1 MSDLTQQLELQ
12 QQITKAISDRSAAI
26 AQQTV
31 AMSKQVEMA
40 TKLCSAMSCEK
51 IDEASTSTR
60 DFTQAIQDLEE
71 HSGEAIDSQQ
81 ALAAALGDL
90 SDESDQG
97 RKRFKLF
104 SDAIA
109 GGWTMTASFASGII
123 SAATSVAQLS
133 LSIVSIPFQIFGKL
147 FQQAQE
153 FGNAFRSTVIADAL
167 ENIREQFGD
176 LARGPGKAVA
186 SQLRTIGAESQNLA
200 NVGLSVSRI
209 YGRGP
214 DGLAAALADV
224 NSLATATGES
234 FSILQGVF
242 ERSGVQLTAMSKGLG
257 ISHENMAALMKL
269 AESRGQDVEKTMTEF
284 SKTS

>member
-26 AQQTV
+26 ARQTV

-40 TKLCSAMSCEK
+40 TKLSAAMNNGKK

-153 FGNAFRSTVIADAL
+153 FGNAFRSTAIADAL

-176 LARGPGKAVA
+176 LASGPGEAVA
-186 SQLRTIGAESQNLA
+186 SQLRTIGAESRNLTG
-200 NVGLSVSRI
+200 VGLSVSRI

-224 NSLATATGES
+224 N
-234 FSILQGVF
+234 
-242 ERSGVQLTAMSKGLG
+242 
-257 ISHENMAALMKL
+257 
-269 AESRGQDVEKTMTEF
+269 
-284 SKTS
+284 